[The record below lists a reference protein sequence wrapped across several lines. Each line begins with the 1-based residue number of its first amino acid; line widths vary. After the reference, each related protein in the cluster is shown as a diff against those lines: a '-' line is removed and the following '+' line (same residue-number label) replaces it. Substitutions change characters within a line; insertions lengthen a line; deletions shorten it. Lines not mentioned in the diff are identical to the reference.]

1 MATCVILL
9 NVCRPTERSDSAVHR
24 KSQLCHSVFQQPT
37 LASTTPELVIIFRC
51 LLLSSSPLPPPNRMS
66 PAWLASHLVPKTDA
80 QGSCIPSQS
89 YLRQLSCDSFF
100 TGAYPSPDCGL
111 LREPPCHSPIAWQN
125 LQGLIW
131 VSEYWVAKCTQSKGT
146 WSGELGKLFLSWSV
160 GKMKS
165 M

>member
-1 MATCVILL
+1 MQWDASRHWKITMATCVILL

-37 LASTTPELVIIFRC
+37 LASTTPKLVIIFHR

-100 TGAYPSPDCGL
+100 TGASPSPDCGL
-111 LREPPCHSPIAWQN
+111 LREPPMSQSHCLAESPRPHM
-125 LQGLIW
+125 G
-131 VSEYWVAKCTQSKGT
+131 
-146 WSGELGKLFLSWSV
+146 F
-160 GKMKS
+160 
-165 M
+165 

>member
-37 LASTTPELVIIFRC
+37 LASTTPKLVIIFCR

-89 YLRQLSCDSFF
+89 YLLQLSCDSFF
-100 TGAYPSPDCGL
+100 TGASPSPDCGL
-111 LREPPCHSPIAWQN
+111 LREPPMSQSHCLAESPRPHM
-125 LQGLIW
+125 G
-131 VSEYWVAKCTQSKGT
+131 
-146 WSGELGKLFLSWSV
+146 F
-160 GKMKS
+160 
-165 M
+165 